1 MLTEEER
8 RELDKLV
15 AMGMQ
20 HGNRLNSSLVVNVY
34 LGFPVNDRDKQEL
47 YDVVLSYLESGGI
60 EIINDGVEPDEEET
74 ETRLEKVRPFNPG
87 KIDIDMKTMEMSSLI
102 KRIQYEEVDMKT
114 AFQRKSGLWSAKQKS
129 QLIESLMLRIPLPA
143 FYFDG
148 GNADKWLIIDG
159 LQRITAIKE
168 FVVDETLKLT
178 GLEFFEDLEGA
189 TFSDLPRALTRRIE
203 ETNIIAFIVKEGT
216 PQNVKY
222 NIFKRI
228 NTGGL
233 QLTPQEIRHALYQG
247 PAVDLC
253 KKLAKNTAFIRATC
267 GSVSPDRMMDQEF
280 VLRFVAVCYYGPE
293 KYDGVPDNY
302 LNEAMEYLNAVN
314 CIDEAV
320 IEKQFERVMWAAENI
335 MGRYAF
341 RKLGMDPV
349 RRPIN
354 KAIYEVWCW
363 IFFHCEEKQLSV
375 LIQKKQDVYTEF
387 QQLCQDSQFLAAI
400 KSSDKRLFGQRFR
413 MVGDIVRRIL
423 SAEKIDST
431 EF

>member
-1 MLTEEER
+1 
-8 RELDKLV
+8 
-15 AMGMQ
+15 
-20 HGNRLNSSLVVNVY
+20 
-34 LGFPVNDRDKQEL
+34 
-47 YDVVLSYLESGGI
+47 
-60 EIINDGVEPDEEET
+60 
-74 ETRLEKVRPFNPG
+74 
-87 KIDIDMKTMEMSSLI
+87 
-102 KRIQYEEVDMKT
+102 
-114 AFQRKSGLWSAKQKS
+114 
-129 QLIESLMLRIPLPA
+129 
-143 FYFDG
+143 
-148 GNADKWLIIDG
+148 
-159 LQRITAIKE
+159 
-168 FVVDETLKLT
+168 
-178 GLEFFEDLEGA
+178 
-189 TFSDLPRALTRRIE
+189 
-203 ETNIIAFIVKEGT
+203 
-216 PQNVKY
+216 
-222 NIFKRI
+222 
-228 NTGGL
+228 
-233 QLTPQEIRHALYQG
+233 
-247 PAVDLC
+247 
-253 KKLAKNTAFIRATC
+253 
-267 GSVSPDRMMDQEF
+267 MDQEF